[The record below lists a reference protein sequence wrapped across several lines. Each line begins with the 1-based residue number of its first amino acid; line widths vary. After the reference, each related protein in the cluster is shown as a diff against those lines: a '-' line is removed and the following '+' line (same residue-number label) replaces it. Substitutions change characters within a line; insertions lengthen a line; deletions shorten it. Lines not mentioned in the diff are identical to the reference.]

1 MNVRVVGAGEPA
13 QALRSALAGVGL
25 IERSGEPAAFVCA
38 LHDLPRAIAMR
49 ELSQVTGPIVV
60 LTDDAAS
67 AIEAGADDAGGTPRE
82 VARRVSARLRAPKL
96 ARAEEAPAAEPAS
109 PGKRQKPLILV
120 VEDDEDARV
129 VLTELLRPRYDVDA
143 VGDGET
149 ALKRAAEL
157 NPDLVLLDLFLPGM
171 DGFGALTG
179 LRRNSRTADTPVI
192 FLSAQGDAET
202 KSQGLSL
209 GAADYLAKPF
219 SEQELM
225 ARVDRTLK
233 LAAQKEHFRA
243 LAQTDGLTGLPNFRS
258 FHARLEEEV
267 ARAHRYGHPLSCA
280 MVDLD
285 GLKEIND
292 RLGHAAGNR
301 AIVALADAV
310 REELRD
316 TDFAARYGGDEFV
329 VLLPQ
334 TGESQAAQF
343 AERLRRQL
351 IEVGKTAGLPV
362 RGSIGVAA
370 VDSQELDSPDAA
382 EDLLR
387 RADEALYRAKRSG
400 RDRVEVAHVEH

>member
-1 MNVRVVGAGEPA
+1 MSARVR
-13 QALRSALAGVGL
+13 
-25 IERSGEPAAFVCA
+25 
-38 LHDLPRAIAMR
+38 LPRAIAMR
-49 ELSQVTGPIVV
+49 ELAQATGPLVV
-60 LTDDAAS
+60 MTADAAG
-67 AIEAGADDAGGTPRE
+67 AIEAGADDAGGNPDE
-82 VARRVSARLRAPKL
+82 VARRVAARLRAPRT
-96 ARAEEAPAAEPAS
+96 ARAKVDPPAGEEAPEPPLMGS
-109 PGKRQKPLILV
+109 GKRQRPLVLV
-120 VEDDEDARV
+120 VEDDEDAREV
-129 VLTELLRPRYDVDA
+129 VQELLRDQYDVEA
-143 VGDGET
+143 VGDGES
-149 ALKRAAEL
+149 AVKRAKEL
-157 NPDLVLLDLFLPGM
+157 LPDLVLLDLFLPGL

-179 LRRNSRTADTPVI
+179 LRRDPKTAEVPVI

-219 SEQELM
+219 SAQELM

-233 LAAQKEHFRA
+233 LTAQKEHFRA

-267 ARAHRYGHPLSCA
+267 ARAHRYGHPLACA

-292 RLGHAAGNR
+292 KLGHAAGNR

-329 VLLPQ
+329 VLL
-334 TGESQAAQF
+334 
-343 AERLRRQL
+343 
-351 IEVGKTAGLPV
+351 
-362 RGSIGVAA
+362 
-370 VDSQELDSPDAA
+370 
-382 EDLLR
+382 R

-400 RDRVEVAHVEH
+400 RDRVEVAHVQH